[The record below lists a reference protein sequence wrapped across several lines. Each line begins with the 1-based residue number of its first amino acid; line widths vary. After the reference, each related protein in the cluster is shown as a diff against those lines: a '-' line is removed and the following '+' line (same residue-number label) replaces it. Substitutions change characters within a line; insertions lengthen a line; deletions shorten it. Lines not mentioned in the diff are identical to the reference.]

1 MILVEKGFGRTL
13 THDGWRF
20 LVYLY
25 AMKKL
30 LIVALCLLMA
40 SCGIFS
46 RGKSLKGHGEGHG
59 YGGGSHT
66 DSATVNIDSTMSN
79 DIVAELEHHKVVI
92 TSGEMWNPESPKPAN
107 LKIIKIDNTKVISK
121 SVSMSDGRVVYK
133 IPERMKIRET
143 SKVLLRISKS
153 KATVS
158 VYDNLDGTVRT
169 SEIPVTQTMEVNLID
184 PSPADN
190 RSFDIVPGNNAVQ
203 IIDDGETYTEWSWN
217 VTPVRTGSSSL
228 KIVVSVI
235 RDGNKKDVVYEDSV
249 MIEKDLQNQISFF
262 WGKYWQWLIGTFLL
276 PFFLWLYK
284 RKKDKKEEEK

>member
-1 MILVEKGFGRTL
+1 
-13 THDGWRF
+13 
-20 LVYLY
+20 
-25 AMKKL
+25 MKKYFIVTIL
-30 LIVALCLLMA
+30 LILIIV
-40 SCGIFS
+40 SCGLFRS
-46 RGKSLKGHGEGHG
+46 KSSHYGEGSG
-59 YGGGSHT
+59 YGSGGNSHT
-66 DSATVNIDSTMSN
+66 DSTTVNFDSLLGN
-79 DIVAELEHHKVVI
+79 DDIFESLEPEPHKVVI
-92 TSGEMWNPESPKPAN
+92 TSGEGWYPKPPNPN
-107 LKIIKIDNTKVISK
+107 LKIVKIENTRVINK
-121 SVSMSDGRVVYK
+121 SVDMSDGRVVYK

-190 RSFDIVPGNNAVQ
+190 KSFEIVPDNNAVQ
-203 IIDDGETYTEWSWN
+203 IVDDGETYTEWSWN
-217 VTPVRTGSSSL
+217 VTPVRAGSSSL

-249 MIEKDLQNQISFF
+249 VIERDLQNQISFF

-284 RKKDKKEEEK
+284 RKKDKKEEERNN